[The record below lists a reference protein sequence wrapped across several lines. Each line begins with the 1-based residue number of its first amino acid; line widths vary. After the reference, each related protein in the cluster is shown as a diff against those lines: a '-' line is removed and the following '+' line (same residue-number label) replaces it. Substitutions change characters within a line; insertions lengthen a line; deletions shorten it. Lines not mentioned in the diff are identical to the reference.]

1 MIYIRIRYMLMLLF
15 MVVGILLHYKVGIGG
30 AWYCYAASVLLYLS
44 YYFFG
49 TVGPAFSKLQ
59 KGQLQE
65 AEQLINMTRRPD
77 FLLKKHRA
85 YYHFT
90 KGMIALQKK
99 DLAPGEVHLKAA
111 LDDGLRNNMDK
122 ALVTLNLAHI
132 YYVQKRKK
140 EANIYLEKAK
150 SFETNDLMIREKIKE
165 LELALTAP

>member
-1 MIYIRIRYMLMLLF
+1 MAI
-15 MVVGILLHYKVGIGG
+15 GILIHYKVGIGS
-30 AWYCYAASVLLYLS
+30 AWYCYAGSILLYLS

-59 KGQLQE
+59 RGQLAE
-65 AEQLINMTRRPD
+65 AEKLINMTRRPD

-111 LDDGLRNNMDK
+111 MADGLRNNKDK

-132 YYVQKRKK
+132 YFVQKRK
-140 EANIYLEKAK
+140 EDSLAYLKKAK
-150 SFETNDLMIREKIKE
+150 SFDTNDLLIRQKIEE
-165 LELALTAP
+165 LELALASI